1 MEGQAAAWPS
11 FFMFELFSGGLPLAV
26 ASGGYY
32 LAIGAALNLVAS
44 QVELQHKK
52 KGSANATLAR
62 K

>member
-1 MEGQAAAWPS
+1 
-11 FFMFELFSGGLPLAV
+11 MFELFSGGLPLAV